1 MSYQLG
7 ITSMSLGRATAG
19 HSFTHKLNM
28 AVKYGYKG
36 IELFYEDLCEEAA
49 SRFGNGTTPPSKEA
63 QLEAARHIRALCAER
78 DLFIICLQP
87 FAHYEGLVDRKAHD
101 EQIEKLYFW
110 IDLAHELGTDMIQV
124 PSSFLP
130 AEQVSED
137 MNLIVS
143 DLQKIA
149 DIGAAASPP
158 IRYVYE
164 SLCWGTR
171 SDLWETSWE
180 IVKKIDRDNFGLCLD
195 SFNIAGRIYAD
206 PCAASGKC
214 DNAEEVV
221 RESMER
227 LVREM
232 KPHIHKVF
240 YVQVVDAERLSA
252 PLVPGHA
259 YYNAEQPARMSWSRN
274 CRLFYGEAEYGA
286 YLPVREICETFF
298 NKLNFKGWVSLEL
311 FNRRMGDTAKE
322 VPEELARRGAI
333 SWRKLIKDMRLTV
346 DEPAP
351 VPYAP
356 VVSYAT
362 PTFET
367 AQKAVSAIVQ
377 GFRSKVF
384 DFGK

>member
-1 MSYQLG
+1 MSYKLG

-19 HSFTHKLNM
+19 HTLTHKLNM
-28 AVKYGYKG
+28 AQKYGYNG
-36 IELFYEDLCEEAA
+36 VELFYDDLVEEAA
-49 SRFGNGTTPPSKEA
+49 TRFGSGSAPSKEA
-63 QLEAARHIRALCAER
+63 QLEAARYIRALCAER
-78 DLFIICLQP
+78 DLSIICLQP
-87 FAHYEGLVDRKAHD
+87 FAQYEGLVDRKAHD

-137 MNLIVS
+137 MDLIVS
-143 DLQKIA
+143 DLQKIT

-158 IRYVYE
+158 IRFVYE

-214 DNAEEVV
+214 DNADEAV
-221 RESMER
+221 RQSMER

-232 KPHIHKVF
+232 KPYIHKVF
-240 YVQVVDAERLSA
+240 YVQIVDAERLSA
-252 PLVPGHA
+252 PLIQGHA
-259 YYNAEQPARMSWSRN
+259 FYDAEQPARMSWSRN

-286 YLPVREICETFF
+286 YLPIREISETIF
-298 NKLNFKGWVSLEL
+298 NRLGFRGWVSVEL
-311 FNRRMGDTAKE
+311 FNRRMGDTAKD
-322 VPEELARRGAI
+322 VPEELARRGAA
-333 SWRKLIKDMRLTV
+333 SWHKLIKDMKLSV
-346 DEPAP
+346 DVAASPA
-351 VPYAP
+351 PYAP
-356 VVSYAT
+356 VLSYHPQQYVNHLST
-362 PTFET
+362 PPPSPR
-367 AQKAVSAIVQ
+367 ANQS
-377 GFRSKVF
+377 
-384 DFGK
+384 

>member
-19 HSFTHKLNM
+19 HSLTHKLNM
-28 AVKYGYKG
+28 AQKYGYKG
-36 IELFYEDLCEEAA
+36 IELFFEDFYEEATA
-49 SRFGNGTTPPSKEA
+49 RFGNGAAPSKEA
-63 QLEAARHIRALCAER
+63 QLEAARYVRGLCAER

-87 FAHYEGLVDRKAHD
+87 FAHYEGLVDRKAHE

-110 IDLAHELGTDMIQV
+110 IELAHELGTDMIQV

-130 AEQVSED
+130 ADQVSED
-137 MNLIVS
+137 MSLIVS

-214 DNAEEVV
+214 ENADEVV
-221 RESMER
+221 RQSMER

-232 KPHIHKVF
+232 KPYIHKVF

-252 PLVPGHA
+252 PLVEGHA
-259 YYNAEQPARMSWSRN
+259 FYDAQQPSRMSWSRN

-286 YLPVREICETFF
+286 YLPVREICDTIF
-298 NKLNFKGWVSLEL
+298 NRLGFKGWVSLEL
-311 FNRRMGDTAKE
+311 FNRRMGDADGD
-322 VPEELARRGAI
+322 VPEELARRGAV
-333 SWRKLIKDMRLTV
+333 SWHKLIRDMKLKM
-346 DEPAP
+346 DEPAGP
-351 VPYAP
+351 VPCA
-356 VVSYAT
+356 VVSYPGYVNHNRLT
-362 PTFET
+362 PPP
-367 AQKAVSAIVQ
+367 SPP
-377 GFRSKVF
+377 SH
-384 DFGK
+384 